1 MDFDWGGDNRRVC
14 AAVAVER
21 RLLPG
26 WCDRCLG
33 AGWAGQMKLLGIFP
47 LAVLISAAPVPT
59 PPEPEPYTLARMIVC
74 PVNAAQYVAGS
85 GTYIGSRTILTAAHV
100 AAGRDCYVDGEPVE
114 TVYFNAKQDIAI
126 LHTDVAV
133 PRWLHLDCG
142 KPRKGRNVAVYG
154 YPRGERLEKRV
165 FEATG
170 KFVPKDD
177 PDWGGMAIFDGAATS
192 GQSGS
197 AIIFNG
203 RVIGILDA
211 GNAYEMLGRL
221 IRGTYLCRS

>member
-1 MDFDWGGDNRRVC
+1 MR
-14 AAVAVER
+14 
-21 RLLPG
+21 
-26 WCDRCLG
+26 
-33 AGWAGQMKLLGIFP
+33 LLGILP
-47 LAVLISAAPVPT
+47 MALLISAAPVPSH
-59 PPEPEPYTLARMIVC
+59 PVPEPHTLARMIEC
-74 PVNAAQYVAGS
+74 PIDANRYVVGS
-85 GTYIGSRTILTAAHV
+85 GTYIGSQTILTAAHV

-114 TVYFNAKQDIAI
+114 TVYFNARQDIAI

-142 KPRKGRNVAVYG
+142 KPSKGRNVAVYG

-197 AIIFNG
+197 AIIYNG
-203 RVIGILDA
+203 RVIGGLDA
-211 GNAYEMLGRL
+211 GSAHEMLGRL
-221 IRGTYLCRS
+221 LRETYLCR